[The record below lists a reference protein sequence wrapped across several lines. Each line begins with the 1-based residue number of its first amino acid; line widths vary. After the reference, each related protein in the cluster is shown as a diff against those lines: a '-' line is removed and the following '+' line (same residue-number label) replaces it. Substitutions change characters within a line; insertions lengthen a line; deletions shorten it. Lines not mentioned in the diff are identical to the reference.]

1 MGKLILLVVIPTL
14 VVVLFFWAM
23 YRLVQVGTKESINDL
38 KKSMDENMRMIN
50 EVKQL
55 DKEVKEKYFD
65 QKQ

>member
-14 VVVLFFWAM
+14 VVVLFSWTM
-23 YRLVQVGTKESINDL
+23 YRLVQAGTKESINDL

>member
-23 YRLVQVGTKESINDL
+23 YRLVQAGTKESINDL